1 MVELIIMIRSY
12 FSAVTNTE
20 EFVHKPV
27 NVYYVEQDSDYDGAE
42 DSLQCIFNPPEDPDG
57 SNSNFWKD
65 CTTSVDCLLLLTEND
80 DISDP
85 TAYSLSQSVEDG
97 LIHYNLTINDVTSS
111 SAGTYLCEAKRGFDD
126 LSLAKGRM
134 LVIGE

>member
-27 NVYYVEQDSDYDGAE
+27 NVYYVEQDSNNDGAE
-42 DSLQCIFNPPEDPDG
+42 DSLQCIFNPPEDRDG

-65 CTTSVDCLLLLTEND
+65 CTTHVDCRVLLTEND

-111 SAGTYLCEAKRGFDD
+111 SAGTYLCEAKRGFDV
-126 LSLAKGRM
+126 LSLAKGRI